1 MTWAWMTLAGVWE
14 ETFPF
19 RALRGFVWVDTSV
32 KTPAWRRRHSRRA
45 CFPGQGRGGPP
56 KGAAGTPWRLGRS
69 CHPTQL
75 TSQQCTQMPQNGSEG
90 PFSPICVHSC
100 VPGRSRD
107 PRVATVYTNALKR
120 LRETIFANLCTLL
133 RRRRLGG
140 DAHAALTVTQP
151 PTHTNSRSLSKLQ
164 GTRLEVWS
172 VIQLSNEFAACA
184 AVTHAAS
191 ATRGQPPHRL
201 SLSDRRAQ
209 LPLRWEG

>member
-1 MTWAWMTLAGVWE
+1 MTLAGVWE

-133 RRRRLGG
+133 RPRPLARSSCRNSVHKCPKTAPR
-140 DAHAALTVTQP
+140 DHFRQSVYTV
-151 PTHTNSRSLSKLQ
+151 
-164 GTRLEVWS
+164 
-172 VIQLSNEFAACA
+172 
-184 AVTHAAS
+184 AS
-191 ATRGQPPHRL
+191 SSP
-201 SLSDRRAQ
+201 
-209 LPLRWEG
+209 WW